1 MENRCPMVEHISWE
15 KQTSTSTAGT
25 STRKSTGD
33 NASARVLVLAV
44 VPVHTRLSFLVLMA
58 FRFICLR
65 RTFEP
70 ALTTNWTSLDY
81 TLIHIFNCS
90 ECT

>member
-44 VPVHTRLSFLVLMA
+44 VPVHTRTRKFSCAYGLSLYMLASYV
-58 FRFICLR
+58 
-65 RTFEP
+65 
-70 ALTTNWTSLDY
+70 
-81 TLIHIFNCS
+81 
-90 ECT
+90 